1 MMIMFFFIT
10 RLKLSIKTI
19 ITVYIFIWTKKFI
32 IWYSILSSISCLN
45 IMNSSH
51 TPCLSIMNLPS
62 ISYLNIIKFKTI
74 NDAYI

>member
-45 IMNSSH
+45 IMNSSY